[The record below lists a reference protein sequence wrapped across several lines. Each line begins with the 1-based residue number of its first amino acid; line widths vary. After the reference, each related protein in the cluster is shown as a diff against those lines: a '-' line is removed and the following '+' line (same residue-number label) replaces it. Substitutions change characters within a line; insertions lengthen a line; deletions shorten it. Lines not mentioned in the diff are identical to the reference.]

1 MEIQKAAIPSIK
13 ALQVFEQV
21 AHFGNVARAAEELN
35 ITPSAASH
43 QLAKLEKLVGNSLF
57 NRSAK
62 GVSLTL
68 AGETYLREISQLL
81 LNLAQATAQIRDQ
94 KENNALRIHCA
105 PSFGL
110 LWLLP
115 RLKQLHEA
123 CPELNVTLS
132 CSYENLSFSRDNI
145 DVAIR
150 HGFPDWS
157 PFDIKTIRDE
167 CITAMASPDYLQRHP
182 APSPAALAEHQL
194 ILSETPLIQWP
205 QWFAAHHL
213 PQPERPWVF
222 SFDRSYMSLQAAR
235 LGHGVVLES
244 ELLARDYLR
253 DGSLVR
259 LFPAALSLPVSAH
272 HLVYPRGFGQLA
284 RVKRFLHWMQQALDS
299 DRMY

>member
-115 RLKQLHEA
+115 RLKQLHE
-123 CPELNVTLS
+123 P
-132 CSYENLSFSRDNI
+132 
-145 DVAIR
+145 
-150 HGFPDWS
+150 
-157 PFDIKTIRDE
+157 
-167 CITAMASPDYLQRHP
+167 
-182 APSPAALAEHQL
+182 
-194 ILSETPLIQWP
+194 
-205 QWFAAHHL
+205 
-213 PQPERPWVF
+213 
-222 SFDRSYMSLQAAR
+222 AR
-235 LGHGVVLES
+235 LYRYPR
-244 ELLARDYLR
+244 APQADA
-253 DGSLVR
+253 GSLSYLVR
-259 LFPAALSLPVSAH
+259 GHDRPVAVRQRPYAASGVSA
-272 HLVYPRGFGQLA
+272 G
-284 RVKRFLHWMQQALDS
+284 
-299 DRMY
+299 

>member
-81 LNLAQATAQIRDQ
+81 LNLAQATAQIRDE

-167 CITAMASPDYLQRHP
+167 FITAMASPDYLRRHP
-182 APSPAALAEHQL
+182 APTPAALAEHRL

-205 QWFAAHHL
+205 QWFAATIC
-213 PQPERPWVF
+213 
-222 SFDRSYMSLQAAR
+222 RSRSALGVQLRSLLHEPAAAR

-244 ELLARDYLR
+244 ELLAQDYLR

-259 LFPAALSLPVSAH
+259 LFPSALSLPVSAH

-299 DRMY
+299 DKAC